1 MEKMTIAK
9 QYEVI
14 IEKAK
19 GILSDEEVKFLN
31 ERKALHEKKNAS
43 RKPTKTQEANK
54 VLAEGV
60 LDFLASKPNQT
71 FTVSELMKSV
81 PCFANY
87 EGDLTHSKANAIVKM
102 LKDNG
107 LVVRTEDKGKAYFGY
122 KA

>member
-1 MEKMTIAK
+1 MEKITIAK
-9 QYEVI
+9 QYENI
-14 IEKAK
+14 IAK
-19 GILSDEEVKFLN
+19 VEGILTAEEVQFLV
-31 ERKALHEKKNAS
+31 ERKELHEKKNAS
-43 RKPTKTQEANK
+43 RKPTKAQKANK

-60 LDFLASKPNQT
+60 LDYMRENPNRL
-71 FTVSELMKSV
+71 FTVSDLMKSA

-107 LVVRTEDKGKAYFGY
+107 LIVRSEDKGKAYFQY

>member
-1 MEKMTIAK
+1 MEKITIAK
-9 QYEVI
+9 QYDNI
-14 IEKAK
+14 IAK
-19 GILSDEEVKFLN
+19 VEGILTAEEIKFLE

-43 RKPTKTQEANK
+43 RKPTKVQEANK
-54 VLAEGV
+54 ALAEGV
-60 LDFLASKPNQT
+60 LDYMRDNPNRLY
-71 FTVSELMKSV
+71 TVSDLMKSV

-107 LVVRTEDKGKAYFGY
+107 LVIRSEDKGKAYFQY

>member
-14 IEKAK
+14 IDKVK
-19 GILSDEEVKFLN
+19 GILSDEEIKFLN
-31 ERKALHEKKNAS
+31 ERKELHEKKNSS

-81 PCFANY
+81 PCFAKY

-107 LVVRTEDKGKAYFGY
+107 LIVRTEEKGKAYFGY

>member
-19 GILSDEEVKFLN
+19 GILSDEEINFLN
-31 ERKALHEKKNAS
+31 ERKELHEKKNAS

-87 EGDLTHSKANAIVKM
+87 EGELTHSKANAIVKM

-107 LVVRTEDKGKAYFGY
+107 LIVRTEDKGKAYFGY

>member
-1 MEKMTIAK
+1 MNKMTITE
-9 QYEVI
+9 QYEAI
-14 IEKAK
+14 IGKVK
-19 GILSDEEVKFLN
+19 GILSDEEIKFLK

-60 LDFLASKPNQT
+60 LEFLASKPNQT

-102 LKDNG
+102 LKDAN
-107 LVVRTEDKGKAYFGY
+107 LVVRSEEKGKAYFGY

>member
-9 QYEVI
+9 QYEAI

-19 GILSDEEVKFLN
+19 GILSNEEIKFLI
-31 ERKALHEKKNAS
+31 ERKELHEKKNAS
-43 RKPTKTQEANK
+43 RKPTKVQEANK

>member
-1 MEKMTIAK
+1 MEKITIAK
-9 QYEVI
+9 QYDNI
-14 IEKAK
+14 IAK
-19 GILSDEEVKFLN
+19 VEGILTAEEIKFLE

-43 RKPTKTQEANK
+43 RKPTKVQEANK
-54 VLAEGV
+54 ALAEGV
-60 LDFLASKPNQT
+60 LDYMRENPNRLY
-71 FTVSELMKSV
+71 TVSDLMKSV

-107 LVVRTEDKGKAYFGY
+107 LVIRSEDKGKAYFQY

>member
-1 MEKMTIAK
+1 MEKITIGK

-14 IEKAK
+14 IAK
-19 GILSDEEVKFLN
+19 CREVLTKEEIAFLE

-54 VLAEGV
+54 ILAEGV
-60 LDFLASKPNQT
+60 LEFLASKPNQT

-87 EGDLTHSKANAIVKM
+87 DGDLTHSKANAIVKM

>member
-1 MEKMTIAK
+1 MNKMTIAE
-9 QYEVI
+9 QYEAI
-14 IEKAK
+14 IGKVK
-19 GILSDEEVKFLN
+19 GILSDEEIKFLN
-31 ERKALHEKKNAS
+31 ERKELHEKKNAS

-60 LDFLASKPNQT
+60 LEFLASKPNQT

-87 EGDLTHSKANAIVKM
+87 EGDLTHSKANAIIKM
-102 LKDNG
+102 LKDAN
-107 LVVRTEDKGKAYFGY
+107 LVVRSEDKGKAYFGY

>member
-9 QYEVI
+9 QYEAI
-14 IEKAK
+14 IDKVK
-19 GILSDEEVKFLN
+19 DILSDEEVKFLI
-31 ERKALHEKKNAS
+31 ERKELHEKKNAS
-43 RKPTKTQEANK
+43 RKPTKVQEANK

-87 EGDLTHSKANAIVKM
+87 EGDLTHSKANAIIKM

>member
-1 MEKMTIAK
+1 MEKITIAK
-9 QYEVI
+9 QYENI
-14 IEKAK
+14 IAK
-19 GILSDEEVKFLN
+19 VEGVLSAEEVKFLM

-43 RKPTKTQEANK
+43 RKPTKVQEANK

-60 LDFLASKPNQT
+60 LAYMRDNPNRLY
-71 FTVSELMKSV
+71 TVSDLMKSV

-87 EGDLTHSKANAIVKM
+87 EGELTHSKANAIVKM

-107 LVVRTEDKGKAYFGY
+107 LIVRSEDKGKAYFQY

>member
-1 MEKMTIAK
+1 MTIAK
-9 QYEVI
+9 QYETI
-14 IEKAK
+14 IDKVK
-19 GILSDEEVKFLN
+19 NILSDEEIKFLN
-31 ERKALHEKKNAS
+31 ERKELHEKKNAS

-60 LDFLASKPNQT
+60 LEFLASKPNQT

-102 LKDNG
+102 LKDAN
-107 LVVRTEDKGKAYFGY
+107 LVVRSEEKGKAYFGY

>member
-9 QYEVI
+9 QYEAI
-14 IEKAK
+14 IAKAK
-19 GILSDEEVKFLN
+19 GILSDEEIKFLN

-71 FTVSELMKSV
+71 FTVSELMKCV

-87 EGDLTHSKANAIVKM
+87 EGDLTHSKANAIVKI

>member
-9 QYEVI
+9 QYEAI

-19 GILSDEEVKFLN
+19 GILSNEEVKFLI
-31 ERKALHEKKNAS
+31 ERKELHEKKNAS
-43 RKPTKTQEANK
+43 RKPTKVQEANK

-60 LDFLASKPNQT
+60 LEFLASKPNQT

-87 EGDLTHSKANAIVKM
+87 EGDLTHSKANAIIKM

>member
-9 QYEVI
+9 QYEAI
-14 IEKAK
+14 IEKTK
-19 GILSDEEVKFLN
+19 GILSDEEIKFLN
-31 ERKALHEKKNAS
+31 ERKGLHEKKNAS

-60 LDFLASKPNQT
+60 LEFLASKPNQT

-102 LKDNG
+102 LKDAN
-107 LVVRTEDKGKAYFGY
+107 LVVRSEDKGKAYFGY

>member
-9 QYEVI
+9 QYEAI
-14 IEKAK
+14 IAKAK
-19 GILSDEEVKFLN
+19 GILSDEEVKFLI
-31 ERKALHEKKNAS
+31 ERKELHEKKNAS

-71 FTVSELMKSV
+71 FTVSELMKCV
-81 PCFANY
+81 PCFASY

-107 LVVRTEDKGKAYFGY
+107 LIVRTEDKGKAYFGY

>member
-1 MEKMTIAK
+1 MEKMTIAE
-9 QYEVI
+9 QYEAI
-14 IEKAK
+14 IAKAK
-19 GILSDEEVKFLN
+19 GILSDEEIKFLN
-31 ERKALHEKKNAS
+31 ERKELHEKKNAS

-60 LDFLASKPNQT
+60 LDFLRENAPKIY
-71 FTVSELMKSV
+71 TVSDLMKAV

-107 LVVRTEDKGKAYFGY
+107 LIVRTEDKGKAYFGY

>member
-1 MEKMTIAK
+1 MNKMTITE
-9 QYEVI
+9 QYEAI
-14 IEKAK
+14 IGKVK
-19 GILSDEEVKFLN
+19 GILSDEEIKFLN
-31 ERKALHEKKNAS
+31 ERKTLHEKKNAS

>member
-19 GILSDEEVKFLN
+19 GILSNDEVNFLI

-43 RKPTKTQEANK
+43 RKPTKVQEANK

-60 LDFLASKPNQT
+60 LEFLASKPNQT

-87 EGDLTHSKANAIVKM
+87 EGELTHSKANAIVKM

-107 LVVRTEDKGKAYFGY
+107 LIVRTEEKGKAYFGY

>member
-31 ERKALHEKKNAS
+31 ERKELHEKKNAS
-43 RKPTKTQEANK
+43 RKPTKVQEANK

-87 EGDLTHSKANAIVKM
+87 EGDLTHSKANAIIKM

>member
-19 GILSDEEVKFLN
+19 GILSNEEINFLN
-31 ERKALHEKKNAS
+31 ERKELHEKKNAS
-43 RKPTKTQEANK
+43 RKPTKVQEANK

-60 LDFLASKPNQT
+60 LEFLASKPNQT

-87 EGDLTHSKANAIVKM
+87 EGELTHSKANAIVKM

-107 LVVRTEDKGKAYFGY
+107 LIVRTEEKGKAYFGY

>member
-9 QYEVI
+9 QYEAI

-19 GILSDEEVKFLN
+19 GILSNEEVKFLI
-31 ERKALHEKKNAS
+31 ERKELHEKKNAS
-43 RKPTKTQEANK
+43 RKPTKVQEANK

-87 EGDLTHSKANAIVKM
+87 EGDLTHSKANAIIKM

>member
-14 IEKAK
+14 IDKVK
-19 GILSDEEVKFLN
+19 GILSDEEIKFLN
-31 ERKALHEKKNAS
+31 ERKELHEKKNSS

-81 PCFANY
+81 PCFAKY

-107 LVVRTEDKGKAYFGY
+107 LVVRTEEKGKAYFGY

>member
-1 MEKMTIAK
+1 MEKITIAK
-9 QYEVI
+9 QYENI
-14 IEKAK
+14 IAK
-19 GILSDEEVKFLN
+19 VEGILTAEEVKFLM
-31 ERKALHEKKNAS
+31 ERKELHEKKNAS
-43 RKPTKTQEANK
+43 RKPTKAQEANK

-60 LDFLASKPNQT
+60 LDYMRENPNRH
-71 FTVSELMKSV
+71 FTVSDLMKSA

-107 LVVRTEDKGKAYFGY
+107 LVIRSEDKGKAYFQY

>member
-9 QYEVI
+9 QYEAI

-19 GILSDEEVKFLN
+19 GILSNEEIKFLI
-31 ERKALHEKKNAS
+31 ERKELHEKKNAS
-43 RKPTKTQEANK
+43 RKPTKVQEANK

-87 EGDLTHSKANAIVKM
+87 EGDLTHSKANAIIKM

>member
-1 MEKMTIAK
+1 MEKITIAK
-9 QYEVI
+9 QYDNI
-14 IEKAK
+14 IAK
-19 GILSDEEVKFLN
+19 VEGILTAEEIKFLE

-43 RKPTKTQEANK
+43 RKPTKVQEANK
-54 VLAEGV
+54 ALAEGV
-60 LDFLASKPNQT
+60 LDYMRENPNHLY
-71 FTVSELMKSV
+71 TVSDLMKSV

-107 LVVRTEDKGKAYFGY
+107 LVIRSEDKGKAYFQY